1 MSKRAVVVLGHGS
14 RSAEAREQF
23 TSIVEGLVQRVPGT
37 PVFEGSMELAEPSFD
52 SAVASAIATGATEIV
67 VVPCFLYAG
76 IHIKSDIPEMLA
88 ALEEE
93 HPGVSFT
100 MRDPIGADP
109 RIVEV
114 LLERLGWES
123 DPVWG
128 ERGPEEIEAESM
140 RVIDAS
146 LAGFA
151 DHGERAVA
159 RRLIHASGALSL
171 QPAVDIAPGAVEAGL
186 AALRAGMPVVTDV
199 RMVASGIDTKRLSAL
214 GGQTA
219 CRIDDPDVARL
230 AREERVTR
238 SSVAMREL
246 APTIDGAVV
255 AIGNAPTAL
264 REVIALHRAG
274 VATPALVVGI
284 PVGFVDAAESKEA
297 LRESG
302 LPYITVVGARGGS
315 PLAAAAVNALLRLAE
330 ERD

>member
-1 MSKRAVVVLGHGS
+1 MSRRAVVVLGHGS
-14 RSAEAREQF
+14 RSHEAREQF
-23 TSIVEGLVQRVPGT
+23 TRIVEGLSNRVPGT
-37 PVFEGSMELAEPSFD
+37 PVFEGSMELAEPTFQE
-52 SAVASAIATGATEIV
+52 AVASAIATGATEVV

-76 IHIKSDIPEMLA
+76 IHIKSDIPEMLSE
-88 ALEEE
+88 LEAE
-93 HPGVSFT
+93 HEGVRFT
-100 MRDPIGADP
+100 MREPIGADP
-109 RIVEV
+109 RVVEV

-128 ERGPEEIEAESM
+128 ERGPEEIEVESM

-146 LAGFA
+146 LGGFP
-151 DHGERAVA
+151 DPGDRAVA
-159 RRLIHASGALSL
+159 RRLIHASGDLSL
-171 QPAVDIAPGAVEAGL
+171 QTAIDIAPDAVEAGL
-186 AALRAGMPVVTDV
+186 AALRAGKPVVTDV
-199 RMVASGIDTKRLSAL
+199 RMVASGIDSKRLGAL
-214 GGQTA
+214 GGETA

-230 AREERVTR
+230 AREEGTTR

-246 APTIDGAVV
+246 APRIDGAVV

-302 LPYITVVGARGGS
+302 LPYVTVVGARGGS